1 MTKKEQKNK
10 TLNLFFP
17 GIPPVIFKFVYYVNL
32 FVIFKFVNIVI
43 FKLLIFKINKIK
55 GNECVTY

>member
-1 MTKKEQKNK
+1 MTKKSKK
-10 TLNLFFP
+10 TLNLFFA
-17 GIPPVIFKFVYYVNL
+17 GILPVIFKFVNYVNL

-55 GNECVTY
+55 GNECVIY